1 MRRYNLFHS
10 RLSNKAYLNDMM
22 AARRFYLP
30 VLLLLTLC
38 TVSIRAQEMTFLRFG
53 LLLGEAGL
61 DYLQPSDAGYREI
74 KTAKNSFQHCDFA
87 LYSRQEKLEIR
98 FLIEPVRD
106 TNEILNPQLRCMGLV
121 THLASN
127 DEAAAIAVH
136 NIPGAPYNADWAKAF
151 FFQPKPV
158 FGEWQHCK
166 MLALYKEGS
175 GMAFVF
181 YFFNEADEA
190 LDRREVL
197 LQYR

>member
-1 MRRYNLFHS
+1 
-10 RLSNKAYLNDMM
+10 M
-22 AARRFYLP
+22 AACRFFLP
-30 VLLLLTLC
+30 LALFLSFC
-38 TVSIRAQEMTFLRFG
+38 AASAGAQEMTFLRFT

-74 KTAKNSFQHCDFA
+74 KTAKNKFQHCDFA

-106 TNEILNPQLRCMGLV
+106 TNAILNPQLRCMGLI
-121 THLASN
+121 THLATN
-127 DEAAAIAVH
+127 DEEAAIAVH
-136 NIPGAPYNADWAKAF
+136 HIPGAPYNADWVKAF

-166 MLALYKEGS
+166 MLAIYKEGR

-181 YFFNEADEA
+181 YFFNEAVEA
-190 LDRREVL
+190 LDHREVL
-197 LQYR
+197 MQFR

>member
-1 MRRYNLFHS
+1 
-10 RLSNKAYLNDMM
+10 M
-22 AARRFYLP
+22 AACRCYLP
-30 VLLLLTLC
+30 LLLLLTLC
-38 TVSIRAQEMTFLRFG
+38 TVSIRAQEMAFLRFG

-61 DYLQPSDAGYREI
+61 DYLEPLDAGYRAI

-106 TNEILNPQLRCMGLV
+106 TNEIRNPQLRCMGLV

-151 FFQPKPV
+151 FFQPKPN
-158 FGEWQHCK
+158 FGGEWLHCK
-166 MLALYKEGS
+166 MLALYKESHGL
-175 GMAFVF
+175 AFVF
-181 YFFNEADEA
+181 YFFNEGDEA
-190 LDRREVL
+190 LDHRELL